1 MLAPVIPSAVAG
13 GAGACFIFA
22 LPADSLRNR
31 FAVTLPCLTTMDS
44 QLKRIVVLGSTG
56 SIGQQT
62 LDIARAFQ
70 NKLQVTGLACGN
82 NTGLFLK
89 QVREFNPRLAYCA
102 ASVHLP
108 AGVLRAS
115 MEEMAAYPQ
124 ADMVIVA
131 TTGKAGLSPA
141 IAALQ
146 AGKTVAI
153 ANKEILVMAGA
164 LLKQLAARHK
174 AAILPVDSEHSAVWQ
189 CLQGEAP
196 EISRLLLTA
205 SGGPFIGWP
214 VEKLHGVTA
223 AQALNH
229 PTWKMGKKVTVDSA
243 TLFNKGLE
251 VIEAHWLFNLPFDKI
266 EVVIHR
272 QSVVH
277 SMVEFRDGSVK
288 AQLSTPDMRLP
299 IQYALFYPERMHN
312 PGIQPLD
319 FKKAHNLTFEPV
331 DFAEYPCLKL
341 AVNAG
346 KLGGTYPTVLCAA
359 DETAVNLFLNNS
371 ISFTEIA
378 TIIEKTLDM
387 HRPVS
392 NPGLEDILRSDKWA
406 CETALKAARK
416 DI

>member
-1 MLAPVIPSAVAG
+1 MKNKVK
-13 GAGACFIFA
+13 
-22 LPADSLRNR
+22 N
-31 FAVTLPCLTTMDS
+31 
-44 QLKRIVVLGSTG
+44 IVLLGSTG

-62 LDIARAFQ
+62 LDIVRVFQ
-70 NKLQVTGLACGN
+70 DKLRVTGLACGN
-82 NTGLFLK
+82 NTGLFLQ
-89 QVREFNPRLAYCA
+89 QVSEFNPKLTYCA
-102 ASVHLP
+102 AGARLP
-108 AGVLRAS
+108 AGVVQTT
-115 MEEMAAYPQ
+115 MEEMATHPQ

-131 TTGKAGLSPA
+131 TTGKAGLAPA
-141 IAALQ
+141 IAALK

-164 LLKQLAARHK
+164 LLKQIAAQHK
-174 AAILPVDSEHSAVWQ
+174 GAILPVDSEHSAVWQ

-205 SGGPFIGWP
+205 SGGPFFGWP
-214 VEKLHGVTA
+214 AEKLREVTA
-223 AQALNH
+223 AQALKH

-272 QSVVH
+272 QSIIH

-288 AQLSTPDMRLP
+288 AQLSTPDMHLP

-331 DFAEYPCLKL
+331 NFAEYPCLKL

-346 KLGGTYPTVLCAA
+346 KLGSTYPAVLCAA
-359 DETAVNLFLNNS
+359 DETAVELFLNNS

-406 CETALKAARK
+406 CETALKEART